1 MAGGGG
7 NQKTAVHNLSLSP
20 ILLPFPSP
28 KPWQMYSY
36 KDGTALFDGGGA
48 AQDLYLLRQLNW
60 KDNWHQREKMGP
72 V

>member
-1 MAGGGG
+1 MATR
-7 NQKTAVHNLSLSP
+7 KRLFITSLSLP
-20 ILLPFPSP
+20 ILVPFPSP

-36 KDGTALFDGGGA
+36 KDGTALFDGGGV
-48 AQDLYLLRQLNW
+48 AQDLYLLLPLNW